1 MDAAKVGT
9 VDKKLNPNFQNEKII
24 NDNKQHLMTILDA
37 IIYCPKQEIPLRAN
51 DESDTSRNR
60 GNFLEQLELI
70 AKYDNNVTR
79 RMKVLPDNAKLLS
92 PDIENDLLQSLTSV
106 LLDHMLFLLMK

>member
-1 MDAAKVGT
+1 
-9 VDKKLNPNFQNEKII
+9 
-24 NDNKQHLMTILDA
+24 MTILDA

-60 GNFLEQLELI
+60 ANFLLELI

-92 PDIENDLLQSLTSV
+92 LGPAR
-106 LLDHMLFLLMK
+106 K